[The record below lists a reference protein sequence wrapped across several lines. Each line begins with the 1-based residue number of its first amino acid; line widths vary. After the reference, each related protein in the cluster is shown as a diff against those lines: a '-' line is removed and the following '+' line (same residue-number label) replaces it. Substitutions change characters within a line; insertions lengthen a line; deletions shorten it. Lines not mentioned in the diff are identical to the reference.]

1 MGLRITTLHA
11 QTSPASASDPFA
23 QVLTTKR
30 DSLYTDPQAEVSNV
44 NRTLPGN
51 FTYQETGGY
60 EDKGGFVMFMPGNQ
74 SLNDSLATY

>member
-51 FTYQETGGY
+51 FTY
-60 EDKGGFVMFMPGNQ
+60 
-74 SLNDSLATY
+74 